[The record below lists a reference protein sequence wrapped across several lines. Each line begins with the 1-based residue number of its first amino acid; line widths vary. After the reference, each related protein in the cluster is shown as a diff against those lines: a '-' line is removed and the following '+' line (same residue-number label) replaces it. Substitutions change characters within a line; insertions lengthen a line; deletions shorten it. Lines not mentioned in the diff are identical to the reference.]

1 MQFNTKQI
9 RALARNVS
17 NVSAS
22 YTDRTNKKDKT
33 SKRRTVVF
41 CFSNAQ
47 DADTLANYLRAT
59 CANEVTQTC
68 VARDYITRT
77 WGGEYVRVIAD
88 LA

>member
-22 YTDRTNKKDKT
+22 YTDRTTKNKASKT
-33 SKRRTVVF
+33 RSVVF
-41 CFSNAQ
+41 RFSNAQ

-77 WGGEYVRVIAD
+77 FGGTYVRVKAD

>member
-1 MQFNTKQI
+1 MFNTKQI
-9 RALARNVS
+9 RALARNVT

-22 YTDRTNKKDKT
+22 YTDRTTKNKT
-33 SKRRTVVF
+33 SKRRSVVF
-41 CFSNAQ
+41 CFRDAQ

-77 WGGEYVRVIAD
+77 WGGTYVRVKAD

>member
-22 YTDRTNKKDKT
+22 YTDRTTKNKA
-33 SKRRTVVF
+33 SKRRSVVF
-41 CFSNAQ
+41 CFRNAQ

-77 WGGEYVRVIAD
+77 FGGTYVRVKAD

>member
-1 MQFNTKQI
+1 MLFNTKQI
-9 RALARNVS
+9 RALARNVT

-22 YTDRTNKKDKT
+22 YTDRTTKNKT
-33 SKRRTVVF
+33 SKRRSVVF
-41 CFSNAQ
+41 CFRDAQ

-77 WGGEYVRVIAD
+77 WGGTYVRVKAD

>member
-1 MQFNTKQI
+1 MFNTKQV

-22 YTDRTNKKDKT
+22 YTDRTTKNKA
-33 SKRRTVVF
+33 SKRRSVVF
-41 CFSNAQ
+41 CFRNAQ

-77 WGGEYVRVIAD
+77 WGGTYVRVKAD

>member
-1 MQFNTKQI
+1 LFNTKQI
-9 RALARNVS
+9 RALARNVT

-22 YTDRTNKKDKT
+22 YTDRTTKNKA

-41 CFSNAQ
+41 CFRDAQ

-77 WGGEYVRVIAD
+77 WGGTYVRVKAD

>member
-1 MQFNTKQI
+1 MLFNTKQI
-9 RALARNVS
+9 RALARNVT

-22 YTDRTNKKDKT
+22 YTDRTTKNKA
-33 SKRRTVVF
+33 SKRRSVVF

-59 CANEVTQTC
+59 CANEVT
-68 VARDYITRT
+68 RT
-77 WGGEYVRVIAD
+77 GVTADMWRHTGGGEYVRVKAD

>member
-22 YTDRTNKKDKT
+22 YTDRTTKNKA
-33 SKRRTVVF
+33 SKRRSVVF

-59 CANEVTQTC
+59 CANKV
-68 VARDYITRT
+68 TRT
-77 WGGEYVRVIAD
+77 GVAADMWQHTSGGEYVRVKAD

>member
-1 MQFNTKQI
+1 LFNTKQI
-9 RALARNVS
+9 RALARNVT

-22 YTDRTNKKDKT
+22 YTDRTTKNKA
-33 SKRRTVVF
+33 SKRRSVVF
-41 CFSNAQ
+41 CFRDAQ

-77 WGGEYVRVIAD
+77 WGGTYVRVKAD

>member
-9 RALARNVS
+9 RALARNVTS
-17 NVSAS
+17 VSAS
-22 YTDRTNKKDKT
+22 YTDRTTKNKA
-33 SKRRTVVF
+33 SKRRSVVWR
-41 CFSNAQ
+41 FSNTQ

-68 VARDYITRT
+68 VASDYITRT
-77 WGGEYVRVIAD
+77 WGGTYVRVIAD

>member
-1 MQFNTKQI
+1 MLFNTKQI
-9 RALARNVS
+9 RALARNVT

-22 YTDRTNKKDKT
+22 YTDRTTKNKA
-33 SKRRTVVF
+33 SKRRSVVF
-41 CFSNAQ
+41 CFRDAQ

-77 WGGEYVRVIAD
+77 WGGTYVRVKAD

>member
-9 RALARNVS
+9 RALARNVTS
-17 NVSAS
+17 VSAS
-22 YTDRTNKKDKT
+22 YTDRTTKNKA
-33 SKRRTVVF
+33 SKRRSVVF
-41 CFSNAQ
+41 CFSNKQ

-68 VARDYITRT
+68 VASDYITRT
-77 WGGEYVRVIAD
+77 WGGTYVRVIAD

>member
-9 RALARNVS
+9 RALARNVT

-22 YTDRTNKKDKT
+22 YTDRTTKNKA

-41 CFSNAQ
+41 CFRDAQ

-59 CANEVTQTC
+59 CANEVTRTG
-68 VARDYITRT
+68 VASNFATYTH
-77 WGGEYVRVIAD
+77 GGQYVRVKAD

>member
-1 MQFNTKQI
+1 MLFNTKQV

-22 YTDRTNKKDKT
+22 YTDRTTKNKA
-33 SKRRTVVF
+33 SKRRSVVF
-41 CFSNAQ
+41 CFSNTQ

-59 CANEVTQTC
+59 CANEVTRTG
-68 VARDYITRT
+68 VARCYATRT
-77 WGGEYVRVIAD
+77 FGGEYVRVIAD

>member
-22 YTDRTNKKDKT
+22 YTDRTTKNKA

-41 CFSNAQ
+41 CFRDAQ

-77 WGGEYVRVIAD
+77 WGGTYVRVKAD

>member
-1 MQFNTKQI
+1 LFNTKQV

-22 YTDRTNKKDKT
+22 YTDRTTKNKA
-33 SKRRTVVF
+33 SKRRSVVF
-41 CFSNAQ
+41 CFRDAQ

-77 WGGEYVRVIAD
+77 WGGTYVRVIAD

>member
-1 MQFNTKQI
+1 MLFNTKQV
-9 RALARNVS
+9 RALARNVTS
-17 NVSAS
+17 VSAS
-22 YTDRTNKKDKT
+22 YTDRTTKNKA
-33 SKRRTVVF
+33 SKRRSVVF

-77 WGGEYVRVIAD
+77 WGGTYVRVIAD

>member
-1 MQFNTKQI
+1 MLFNTKQV

-22 YTDRTNKKDKT
+22 YTDRTTKNKA
-33 SKRRTVVF
+33 SKRRSVVF
-41 CFSNAQ
+41 CFRDAQ

-77 WGGEYVRVIAD
+77 WGGTYVRVIAD